1 MAMFETFYELHRSP
15 FSRNIPPSEL
25 YESVILEETL
35 GRLEYAAERQWFAVV
50 TGDCGTGKTTT
61 IRRFAE
67 DLDPAKYKV
76 LYLSDSKLTPR
87 HFYKGLLEQLGCES
101 KFYRGDAKRQLH
113 REIELMRGI
122 HELQPVVVVDE
133 AHLLDREML
142 EEVRFL
148 LNFKMDALS
157 PMALILV
164 GQNELWDRL
173 NLQAYAAIRQRI
185 DLQCKLPHFD
195 RAQTGAYIER
205 HMAYA
210 GATRDIFTDGAIDD
224 IYRFS
229 SGAARLINKAC
240 THCLLYGAQNKH
252 RIIDDHMVKRVI
264 QGELS

>member
-1 MAMFETFYELHRSP
+1 MFESFYGLARSP
-15 FSRNIPPSEL
+15 FSRDMPTKEL
-25 YESVILEETL
+25 YESVMLEETL
-35 GRLEYAAERQWFAVV
+35 GRLEYAAQRQWFAVV

-67 DLDPAKYKV
+67 GLNPAKFKV
-76 LYLSDSKLTPR
+76 LYVSDSKLTPR

-122 HELQPVVVVDE
+122 HRLQPVVVVDE

-148 LNFKMDALS
+148 LNFKMDAQS

-164 GQNELWDRL
+164 GQSELWDRL

-195 RAQTGAYIER
+195 RAQTGEYIRR
-205 HMAYA
+205 HMTYA
-210 GATRDIFTDGAIDD
+210 GTEHDIFTDGAIDD
-224 IYRFS
+224 IFRFS
-229 SGAARLINKAC
+229 SGAARLINKVC
-240 THCLLYGAQNKH
+240 THALIDVRRNRARHLH
-252 RIIDDHMVKRVI
+252 RRCDR
-264 QGELS
+264 

>member
-1 MAMFETFYELHRSP
+1 MFESFYGLHRSP
-15 FSRNIPPSEL
+15 FSRDVPTSEL

-35 GRLEYAAERQWFAVV
+35 GRLEYAAQRQWFAVV

-67 DLDPAKYKV
+67 VLDPAKFKV

-113 REIELMRGI
+113 RAIELMRGI
-122 HELQPVVVVDE
+122 HRLQPVVVVDE

-148 LNFKMDALS
+148 LNFKMDAQS

-164 GQNELWDRL
+164 GQSELWDRL

-185 DLQCKLPHFD
+185 DLQCKLPHYD
-195 RAQTGAYIER
+195 RAQTDDYIRR
-205 HMAYA
+205 HLAFA
-210 GATRDIFTDGAIDD
+210 GADHNIFTDGAIDD

-229 SGAARLINKAC
+229 SGAARLINKVC
-240 THCLLYGAQNKH
+240 THALIYGSQNKH
-252 RIIDDHMVKRVI
+252 RIIDDHMIKRVI

>member
-1 MAMFETFYELHRSP
+1 MAMFEAFYELNRSP
-15 FSRNIPPSEL
+15 FSRDMPPSEL
-25 YESVILEETL
+25 YESVILDETL
-35 GRLEYAAERQWFAVV
+35 GRLEYAAQRQWFAVV

-67 DLDPAKYKV
+67 ELDPAKFKV

-122 HELQPVVVVDE
+122 HGLQPVVVVDE

-148 LNFKMDALS
+148 LNFKMDAQS

-164 GQNELWDRL
+164 GQSELWDRI

-185 DLQCKLPHFD
+185 DLQCKLPHYD
-195 RAQTGAYIER
+195 RSQTAAYIER

-210 GATRDIFTDGAIDD
+210 GAERDIFTDGAIDD

-229 SGAARLINKAC
+229 SGAARLINKVC

-264 QGELS
+264 QGECS

>member
-1 MAMFETFYELHRSP
+1 MFEPFYGFAHTP
-15 FSRNIPPSEL
+15 FSRDIPTEAL
-25 YESVILEETL
+25 YMPAALEDIL
-35 GRLEYAAERQWFAVV
+35 GRLRYAAERQWFAVV

-61 IRRFAE
+61 VRRFSEA
-67 DLDPAKYKV
+67 LSQSKFKI

-87 HFYKGLLEQLGCES
+87 HFYKGMLEQLGCEA

-122 HELQPVVVVDE
+122 HEVSPVVVVDE

-148 LNFKMDALS
+148 LNFRMDAQS

-164 GQNELWDRL
+164 GQNELWERL

-185 DLQCKLPHFD
+185 DIQCKLHHYD
-195 RAQTGAYIER
+195 RAQVGEYIER
-205 HMAYA
+205 HLGYA
-210 GATRDIFTDGAIDD
+210 GAQQIIFSEKALDE

-229 SGAARLINKAC
+229 GGAPRLVNKLC
-240 THCLLYGAQNKH
+240 THCLMYGAQNRQH
-252 RIIDDHMVKRVI
+252 IIDDHIVGRVI